1 MAVILLLS
9 ILLCISLTFAIF
21 CYSRLLAV
29 RKQLIEITEAL
40 SDIQGGNGNRKILAV
55 YNDLTAELSYQL
67 NGIVYRYEEQIYQL
81 KTADEANRQLMTSLS
96 HDLRTPLTTLI
107 GYLDAIKKGIAGP
120 EEQADYMETARL
132 KAYSLKDYID
142 QLFDCFKLNSG
153 EFTLTAEEIELAEL
167 TRNILKNWI
176 PVFEENQ
183 LQYEIEIPE
192 QPVFINADPD
202 GYQRII
208 NNLILNVISHSH
220 ADKITFQLYIKETAV
235 IIRILDNGIGIDPAD
250 LQHVFDRSYKCD
262 KGRSDKGSGLGLF
275 IVRQLTEKMYGII
288 DVQSEP
294 GIYSEFIIHFPA
306 AQPELQD

>member
-1 MAVILLLS
+1 MVVILLLS
-9 ILLCISLTFAIF
+9 ILLSISLSFAF
-21 CYSRLLAV
+21 FFYSKLLAV
-29 RKQLIEITEAL
+29 RKQLVEITAAL

-55 YNDLTAELSYQL
+55 HNDLTAELSYQL
-67 NGIVYRYEEQIYQL
+67 NEIVYRYEEQIYEL

-120 EEQADYMETARL
+120 DEQADYLETARL
-132 KAYSLKDYID
+132 KAHSLKDYID

-153 EFTLTAEEIELAEL
+153 DFTLTAEKIELAEL

-192 QPVFINADPD
+192 QPIFINADPD

-208 NNLILNVISHSH
+208 NNLIQNVISHSH
-220 ADKITFQLYIKETAV
+220 ADKITFQMYIKEAAV
-235 IIRILDNGIGIDPAD
+235 IIRILDNGIGIASAD
-250 LQHVFDRSYKCD
+250 LHHVFDRLYKCD
-262 KGRSDKGSGLGLF
+262 QGRSYKGSGLGLF
-275 IVRQLTEKMYGII
+275 IVRQLTEKMNGVIA
-288 DVQSEP
+288 VQSEP
-294 GIYSEFIIHFPA
+294 GVYSEFMIHFPA
-306 AQPELQD
+306 VEL

>member
-1 MAVILLLS
+1 MVVILLLS
-9 ILLCISLTFAIF
+9 ILSCISLSFAIF
-21 CYSRLLAV
+21 CYSKSLAV
-29 RKQLIEITEAL
+29 RKQLKEITAAL

-55 YNDLTAELSYQL
+55 HNDLTAELSYQL
-67 NGIVYRYEEQIYQL
+67 NEIVYRYEEKIYQL
-81 KTADEANRQLMTSLS
+81 KAADEANRQLMTSLS

-132 KAYSLKDYID
+132 KAHSLKDYID

-153 EFTLTAEEIELAEL
+153 EFTLTAGQTELAEL

-202 GYQRII
+202 CYQRII
-208 NNLILNVISHSH
+208 NNLIQNVISHSH
-220 ADKITFQLYIKETAV
+220 ADKITFHLYIKEAAV
-235 IIRILDNGIGIDPAD
+235 IIRILDNGIGIPPSD
-250 LQHVFDRSYKCD
+250 LLHVFDRLYKCD

-275 IVRQLTEKMYGII
+275 IVRQLTEKMNGII

-306 AQPELQD
+306 TEPKLQD